1 MRIFAILLLAIV
13 GTPAVHAQKFGY
25 VDTDYILGQMPAYRS
40 AQAQLDELAKTWQ
53 DEADK
58 LKRSLDQMFREYKAE
73 ELLLSPQQRKERE
86 ELIVKRESE
95 LNAYREQK
103 FGYNG
108 ELFKKREELI
118 KPIQDKVY
126 EAVQK
131 LAKEQNLDFIFD
143 KGGDLIML
151 YSNPRFDKSDEVL
164 ENLGIA
170 PQENTTPGG
179 TTPGGNNR

>member
-1 MRIFAILLLAIV
+1 MRTLAIILFSLFAMQ
-13 GTPAVHAQKFGY
+13 TANAQKFGY
-25 VDTDYILGQMPAYRS
+25 VDTDYILSQMPAYRS
-40 AQAQLDELAKTWQ
+40 AQAQLDDLAKEWQ
-53 DEADK
+53 AAADNMK
-58 LKRSLDQMFREYKAE
+58 KSLDQMFRDYKAE
-73 ELLLSPQQRKERE
+73 EMLLSPQQRKERE
-86 ELIVKRESE
+86 ELIVKREAE

-131 LAKEQNLDFIFD
+131 VAKEQNLDFIFD

-164 ENLGIA
+164 ESLGIA
-170 PQENTTPGG
+170 PQDTSKPGNT
-179 TTPGGNNR
+179 NR